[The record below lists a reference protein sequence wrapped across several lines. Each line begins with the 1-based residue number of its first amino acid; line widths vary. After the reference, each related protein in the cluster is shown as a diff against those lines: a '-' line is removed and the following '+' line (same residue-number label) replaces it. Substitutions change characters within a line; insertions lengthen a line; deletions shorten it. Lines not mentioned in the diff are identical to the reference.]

1 MTTRSSGRGR
11 ADTSGIG
18 HTLRITRT
26 ERGLSLAD
34 LQARTKVRARYL
46 SALEDERFED
56 LPPYPFARGFLHTM
70 AMELGLDP
78 EPLTQRLAAAMSG
91 AEDSSVQNWR
101 RLDAAIVPG
110 ILPSRRRRLAVSA
123 GVAIIVIGGG
133 LAIYFAQ
140 QLREFSQPPPAA
152 TPQSSAETPGPQAN
166 PGAQERA
173 AVPSPP
179 GEPGTQ
185 PATQPDVSPAPAGT
199 AVPGAADLTAAPGTS
214 PDQAADGVTLDL
226 QASGRSWLRVVGD
239 NQPVFEG
246 FVSAGESRR
255 WQSRTSMSIRVG
267 NAGAVAL
274 VVNGRSIG
282 VLGQPGEVVNRTFPK
297 DESR

>member
-1 MTTRSSGRGR
+1 MRNIDRMTTRSSGRGR
-11 ADTSGIG
+11 ADPSGIG
-18 HTLRITRT
+18 QALRITRT

-34 LQARTKVRARYL
+34 LQARTKVRAKYL

-70 AMELGLDP
+70 AIELGLDP

-91 AEDSSVQNWR
+91 AEDSSAQNWR
-101 RLDAAIVPG
+101 RLDAAIVPAVP
-110 ILPSRRRRLAVSA
+110 PSRRRRLAVSA
-123 GVAIIVIGGG
+123 GVAIIVIGVG

-140 QLREFSQPPPAA
+140 QLREFSQPSPAA
-152 TPQSSAETPGPQAN
+152 TPQSSSETPG
-166 PGAQERA
+166 
-173 AVPSPP
+173 
-179 GEPGTQ
+179 
-185 PATQPDVSPAPAGT
+185 ATQLTTPPDVTPAPGT
-199 AVPGAADLTAAPGTS
+199 AVPGASDLTAAPGTA
-214 PDQAADGVTLDL
+214 PDRTADGVTLDV

-282 VLGQPGEVVNRTFPK
+282 VLGQPGEVVSRAFQK
-297 DESR
+297 DASP